1 MYVGLVVYG
10 GINSRYPNIPIDSFL
25 KYTWIFIFKLIS
37 KILIMTKQIVYNY
50 HHNNCKCYM
59 SCYIKEAPNILIFAT
74 KYEGSKK
81 YEGNIVVVNI
91 EREVLRLHM
100 IYRT

>member
-1 MYVGLVVYG
+1 
-10 GINSRYPNIPIDSFL
+10 
-25 KYTWIFIFKLIS
+25 
-37 KILIMTKQIVYNY
+37 
-50 HHNNCKCYM
+50 M